1 VADRYPPAAQRPRLL
16 TFAEALGC
24 RDAALRRDE
33 CGDWR
38 ITGKHG
44 WIYAVPGVLLAG
56 SEKTEGFLLYYSG
69 PEFIGSA
76 RGWGFAKR
84 AFEAFGCTVTQDG
97 DDEGIAFLDR
107 LPTPAE
113 AEIIRDKLW
122 IAKKREMSEAELER
136 LRSIGTPF
144 RSRDDVADETTAE
157 KSPSNDPPAPSW
169 PNEAGND
176 PEAGSST
183 ASEAEES

>member
-1 VADRYPPAAQRPRLL
+1 L

-84 AFEAFGCTVTQDG
+84 AFEAFGCRVTQDG
-97 DDEGIAFLDR
+97 EDEGVVFFDR
-107 LPTPAE
+107 LPTDVE
-113 AEIIRDKLW
+113 AAIIRDKLW

-136 LRSIGTPF
+136 LRSMGTPF

-157 KSPSNDPPAPSW
+157 KPGSIDPAVPSW
-169 PNEAGND
+169 PNEAGSD
-176 PEAGSST
+176 PEAETLST
-183 ASEAEES
+183 SKSAKAEER